1 MNIKRKILLLIIS
14 YLALFPILILGT
26 NYYIENKTNKLRQ
39 QSSERFENFFRNQ
52 NKFVDTKYANTTVR
66 YSKTTKPSTYSY
78 GSGESLDTWKEKY
91 SDINTIFKIDPTD
104 NGWNLFIAGKY
115 FPNTMVIFRIYP
127 SYVGYRIQENSY
139 MYSSIPSVETCVNEA
154 YEFWTNDS
162 KSQYI
167 DYYQRGNENRVKD
180 LIRNVP
186 NEYFGWSFDKDN
198 IQLSST
204 DSRFVRQVLGRMGYM
219 YNDYYKVF
227 SESTKWE
234 TYEIEKRYD
243 VIERDKSL
251 RLRIGSIILTV
262 ILLSFLIPL
271 IIQNVRFEKN
281 KRKHD

>member
-1 MNIKRKILLLIIS
+1 MNIKRKIILLIIS

-204 DSRFVRQVLGRMGYM
+204 DSRFVRQVIGRMGYM